1 MPKNNIK
8 LLDRFELEQFLEK
21 YSFESSGLFVI
32 VKVKDFNRPTL
43 QSKIK
48 TFSISCK
55 GRYLNITPEAI
66 ELWENY
72 FQDKNLIEV
81 QQAINSL
88 LLMYQTPNQKDIA
101 KILNDE
107 I

>member
-8 LLDRFELEQFLEK
+8 LLDRFELEQFVEK
-21 YSFESSGLFVI
+21 YSFELSGSFVI

-43 QSKIK
+43 QSKFKI
-48 TFSISCK
+48 FSIYCK

-66 ELWENY
+66 ELWENN

-81 QQAINSL
+81 QQAINKL
-88 LLMYQTPNQKDIA
+88 ALMYQSPNQKDIA

-107 I
+107 V